1 MKKIY
6 LLIVFFGLAFFS
18 FSQNISSKKDTT
30 KNYQINADTISL
42 VLNENESNLTLTKEE
57 IIPKPLET
65 SGITINSILRGI
77 LGIFSLL
84 LIAFLFSRNRK
95 GIDWVLVGKGLGI
108 QMLFALLILKVPF
121 ISTGF
126 EFVGKIFAKII
137 SFTQDGTMF
146 LFKSFASGVIE
157 SPLANFAIM
166 ILPTVIFF
174 SALTSLFYYW
184 GVLPKIVYGF
194 AWIMKRTMKISGP
207 ESVAAAGNIFLG
219 QTEAPLIVKPYLNKM
234 TMSEMLCLMTGGMA
248 TIAGGVLAAYIGF
261 LGGDDPVQQII
272 FAKHLLAASVMS
284 APAAIVAAKMLLPEK
299 EAYEEKLEVAKADM
313 GSNALEAISQGT
325 TDGLRLAINV
335 GAMLLVFIALISMGN
350 YILLKVGDWTSLN
363 PWIASNTRYTELS
376 FNMILGYIG
385 APIAWLMGVCKQ
397 DMFLVGQLLG
407 EKTVLNEFVAYV
419 SLGEMKMAGAFVEQK
434 SIIIATYILCGFAN
448 FASIGIQIGGIGA
461 LAPNK
466 RADLSKL
473 GILALIG
480 GTVASL
486 FTAVIVG
493 MLI

>member
-42 VLNENESNLTLTKEE
+42 VLNENESNLALTKEE